1 MTLSSMLAAR
11 QRIHRARLRHILI
24 WLLPI
29 NLSFALLEAIAFLL
43 HPDAVMGIALAVTL
57 SYSWCLLLART
68 QVRRGRLKVAITMIC
83 AGFLGADLFF
93 VFVWP
98 ALLPALVLLPVLSV
112 IIALPYIDSRPLRF
126 LIISCWLVTVAIAL
140 VGEFISPRAPLPLW
154 LTSVFRVG
162 TLATVV
168 ALVLLL
174 LRRFSQRLTQML
186 AQTQTANVA
195 LQVTQARLEAQNE
208 QLSVT
213 LQSIGDGVITTD
225 PAGCIALINNI
236 AEQITGWTQAEV
248 AGKPFAEIFRLI
260 SDQPRDLIADPVE
273 NVLRNGAL
281 LRPGEHT
288 LLIARDGSERII
300 ADSAAPIRNLA
311 GQIIGVVFV
320 FRDITERKRAEDE
333 HRSLERKLLETQKL
347 ESLGVLAGGVAHD
360 FNNLLAAILGNAG
373 LALADLPPD
382 SPARESLR
390 QIESASRRAAE
401 LTQQMLA
408 YAGKGLFMMQ
418 HLDLNLLIE
427 DMSYLVK
434 ASIVKTAS
442 IDYRLAPHLP
452 AVDADATLIRQLMM
466 NLITNA
472 AEAIGDQ
479 NGSILVSS
487 GVRYAD
493 AQYLATTH
501 LAPNIPAGYYVHL
514 EVSDTGSGMNAETLA
529 KIFDPF
535 FTTKFTGRGL
545 GLAAVLGIVRSHGG
559 AVKVVST
566 PRDGTTFTI
575 LLPCASAVAVA
586 VAEPLP
592 PARPA
597 PLAWRVGGTVL
608 VIDDEE
614 LVRLMLS
621 QLLERLGFS
630 VLVAGDGQAGVEVFR
645 SHADV
650 IGCTLLDMTMP
661 QLNGEQTFRAL
672 RLIKSDARVVLM
684 SGYDEQE
691 LSSRFAG
698 QGLAGFL
705 HKPFSPI
712 DLRDKLQQVLHQD

>member
-1 MTLSSMLAAR
+1 MRLSSTLAAH
-11 QRIHRARLRHILI
+11 QRIHRARLRHILV

-29 NLSFALLEAIAFLL
+29 NLGFALLEGIAFLI
-43 HPDAVMGIALAVTL
+43 HPNAVIGIALAVTL
-57 SYSWCLLLART
+57 SYCWCLLLART
-68 QVRRGRLKVAITMIC
+68 QVRLGRLKVAIIMIC

-98 ALLPALVLLPVLSV
+98 AMLPALVLLPVLSV
-112 IIALPYIDSRPLRF
+112 IIVLSYIDSRPLRF
-126 LIISCWLVTVAIAL
+126 LIITCWVVTVAIAL
-140 VGEFISPRAPLPLW
+140 VGEFIWPRAPVPIWFTGL
-154 LTSVFRVG
+154 FRVG
-162 TLATVV
+162 TLAMVV

-186 AQTQTANVA
+186 AQTQTANVV

-225 PAGCIALINNI
+225 PAGCIALMNNI
-236 AEQITGWTQAEV
+236 AERITGWTQAEV
-248 AGKPFAEIFRLI
+248 VGKPFAEIFRLI
-260 SDQPRDLIADPVE
+260 SEQPRELIANPVE

-288 LLIARDGSERII
+288 LLIARDGVERII

-320 FRDITERKRAEDE
+320 LRDITERKRAEDE

-360 FNNLLAAILGNAG
+360 FNNLIAAILGNAG
-373 LALADLPPD
+373 LALCDLPPD

-418 HLDLNLLIE
+418 RLDLNLLVE

-434 ASIVKTAS
+434 ASMVKTAS
-442 IDYRLAPHLP
+442 IDYRLAPDLP
-452 AVDADATLIRQLMM
+452 AVEADATLIRQLVM
-466 NLITNA
+466 NLIANA

-501 LAPNIPAGYYVHL
+501 LAPNIPIGYYVYL
-514 EVSDTGSGMNAETLA
+514 EVSDTGSGMDAATLP

-545 GLAAVLGIVRSHGG
+545 GLAAVLGIVRSHAG

-566 PRDGTTFTI
+566 PGDGTTFTI
-575 LLPCASAVAVA
+575 LLPCAAA
-586 VAEPLP
+586 AEPLTFV
-592 PARPA
+592 RPA
-597 PLAWRVGGTVL
+597 PAAWCVGSTVL

-614 LVRLMLS
+614 LVRVMVV
-621 QLLERLGFS
+621 QLLERLGFA

-645 SHADV
+645 THADV
-650 IGCTLLDMTMP
+650 IDCTLLDMTMP

-672 RLIKSDARVVLM
+672 RLIKSDARVILM

-691 LSSRFAG
+691 LSARFAG

-705 HKPFSPI
+705 HKPFSPT
-712 DLRDKLQQVLHQD
+712 DLRDKLQQALNQN

>member
-1 MTLSSMLAAR
+1 MLAAH

-29 NLSFALLEAIAFLL
+29 NLGFALLEGIAFLL
-43 HPDAVMGIALAVTL
+43 HPDAAMGIALAVTL

-68 QVRRGRLKVAITMIC
+68 QVRLGQLKVAITMIC

-126 LIISCWLVTVAIAL
+126 LIITCWLVTVAIAL
-140 VGEFISPRAPLPLW
+140 VGEFIAPRAPMSLW

-208 QLSVT
+208 RLSVT

-225 PAGCIALINNI
+225 PVGRIALINNI
-236 AEQITGWTQAEV
+236 AEHITGWAQAEV
-248 AGKPFAEIFRLI
+248 AGKPFAEIFRLL
-260 SDQPRDLIADPVE
+260 SDQPRELIANPVE

-288 LLIARDGSERII
+288 LLLTRDGRERII

-373 LALADLPPD
+373 LALCDLPPD

-408 YAGKGLFMMQ
+408 YAGKGLFVMQ
-418 HLDLNLLIE
+418 RLDLNLLIE
-427 DMSYLVK
+427 DMLYLVK
-434 ASIVKTAS
+434 ASIAKTPS

-452 AVDADATLIRQLMM
+452 AIEADATLMRQLMM

-479 NGSILVSS
+479 NGSILVAS

-501 LAPNIPAGYYVHL
+501 LAPNIPPGYYVYL
-514 EVSDTGSGMNAETLA
+514 EVSDTGSGMDAETLV

-559 AVKVVST
+559 AVKVVSR
-566 PRDGTTFTI
+566 PASGTTFTI
-575 LLPCASAVAVA
+575 LLPCASAA
-586 VAEPLP
+586 AEPLP
-592 PARPA
+592 LARPA
-597 PLAWRVGGTVL
+597 PFAWRMGGTVL

-614 LVRLMLS
+614 LVRLMVA
-621 QLLERLGFS
+621 QLLERLGFT

-645 SHADV
+645 THADV

-705 HKPFSPI
+705 HKPFSPA
-712 DLRDKLQQVLHQD
+712 DLRDKLQQALNQD